1 MDAYYYN
8 NTTTHTP
15 PFLNLRALILF
26 AVPKTS
32 LTSNAARPINFIPA
46 RAWTALFP
54 TTTAAEAEALPLT
67 TNTSTKKRSCV
78 PYSYREAKVVVHF
91 GFEDLRTT

>member
-1 MDAYYYN
+1 M
-8 NTTTHTP
+8 
-15 PFLNLRALILF
+15 
-26 AVPKTS
+26 
-32 LTSNAARPINFIPA
+32 
-46 RAWTALFP
+46 FP
-54 TTTAAEAEALPLT
+54 TTTPLAADADAAAAAAPLT

>member
-1 MDAYYYN
+1 MMHTIYYN
-8 NTTTHTP
+8 TTHTP

-32 LTSNAARPINFIPA
+32 LTSNAALPINFIPA
-46 RAWTALFP
+46 RAWIAFP
-54 TTTAAEAEALPLT
+54 TTTPFAASAAAPLT